1 LREYES
7 PSPKAHGKAKR
18 DGGIPEDLEP
28 VERIMT
34 PVLIALATMA
44 AIFVL
49 AFVFLA
55 YDDSEM

>member
-1 LREYES
+1 
-7 PSPKAHGKAKR
+7 
-18 DGGIPEDLEP
+18 
-28 VERIMT
+28 MT

-55 YDDSEM
+55 YDDSDSEM